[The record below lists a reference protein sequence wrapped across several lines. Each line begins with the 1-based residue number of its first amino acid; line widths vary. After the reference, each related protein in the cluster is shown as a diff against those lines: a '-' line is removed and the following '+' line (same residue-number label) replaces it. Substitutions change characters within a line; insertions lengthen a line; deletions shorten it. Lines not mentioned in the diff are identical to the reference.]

1 MVIFMMD
8 VYCYI
13 ISVIISVIIG
23 LIIKLPLKLDK
34 KSFEGNLF
42 FPTIFIAL
50 GLTSIVEFLF
60 GLNIIFSLF
69 IGLISPIFSKYVNII
84 FPGVKYGSH

>member
-1 MVIFMMD
+1 MMD
-8 VYCYI
+8 IYYYV
-13 ISVIISVIIG
+13 ISVMVSVVMG

-34 KSFEGNLF
+34 ESFEGNLF

-84 FPGVKYGSH
+84 FPGVEYGSY